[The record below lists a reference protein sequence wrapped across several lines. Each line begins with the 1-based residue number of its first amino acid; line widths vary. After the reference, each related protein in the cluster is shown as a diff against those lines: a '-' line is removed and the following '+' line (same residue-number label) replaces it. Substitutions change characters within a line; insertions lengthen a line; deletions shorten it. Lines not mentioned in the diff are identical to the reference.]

1 MFFAQEEKSR
11 FEKEIKHLNE
21 RIADYEQKFM
31 KWDESIYQREKYLKE
46 CYDSENGIKLKDLRN
61 EMLKI
66 KEIHA
71 KEKELMEQTS
81 QKNIEALKS
90 SFEQEKKLLL
100 GKMDALKEEI
110 GILNKNNSKSNGIY
124 EELKAKMNQEII
136 GLRQQ
141 KDELLQKYENIVGNT
156 QQIKAALKDNEQL
169 FENKLKISREE
180 KALLQEEIKRL
191 KQTISDNQ

>member
-1 MFFAQEEKSR
+1 
-11 FEKEIKHLNE
+11 
-21 RIADYEQKFM
+21 M

-46 CYDSENGIKLKDLRN
+46 CYDSENGIKLKDLKN

-66 KEIHA
+66 KEIHV

-81 QKNIEALKS
+81 QKNIESLKS

-141 KDELLQKYENIVGNT
+141 KDELLQKYENIVGNN
-156 QQIKAALKDNEQL
+156 QQIKTVLKDNEQF
-169 FENKLKISREE
+169 FENKLKISKEE

-191 KQTISDNQ
+191 KQTISDSQ